1 MLFTKVSNKI
11 HEDMVLLYLTL
22 CSMFNNERPEW
33 VIDISSI
40 SSRLHIIVIIIIVSL
55 HVGYLG
61 KDLFCIYLGLSYVS
75 SLSWVRECR
84 SFIRVHFSWTL
95 CVVPRSNK
103 CVAWPPMHLVRCSRE
118 FKLCFTPFALC
129 ARFFRIIRF
138 LLSLFALCVFGS
150 WRRKLYV
157 CKQNLV
163 DIEVFPSSFE
173 QIHFS
178 LVY

>member
-33 VIDISSI
+33 VFDISSI

-75 SLSWVRECR
+75 SLS
-84 SFIRVHFSWTL
+84 
-95 CVVPRSNK
+95 
-103 CVAWPPMHLVRCSRE
+103 
-118 FKLCFTPFALC
+118 
-129 ARFFRIIRF
+129 
-138 LLSLFALCVFGS
+138 
-150 WRRKLYV
+150 
-157 CKQNLV
+157 
-163 DIEVFPSSFE
+163 
-173 QIHFS
+173 
-178 LVY
+178 

>member
-61 KDLFCIYLGLSYVS
+61 
-75 SLSWVRECR
+75 
-84 SFIRVHFSWTL
+84 
-95 CVVPRSNK
+95 
-103 CVAWPPMHLVRCSRE
+103 
-118 FKLCFTPFALC
+118 
-129 ARFFRIIRF
+129 
-138 LLSLFALCVFGS
+138 
-150 WRRKLYV
+150 
-157 CKQNLV
+157 
-163 DIEVFPSSFE
+163 
-173 QIHFS
+173 
-178 LVY
+178 